1 MFVINRT
8 VEIIVHKPKRY
19 EHLHVLQRL
28 IFNFLRRII
37 YANYFKLLCNL
48 PHYYIMEKNRS
59 SPSTKNTW
67 RKKTQFP
74 RTVKNSITIMMLST
88 V

>member
-28 IFNFLRRII
+28 ICNFLRRII

-48 PHYYIMEKNRS
+48 PHYNIMEKES
-59 SPSTKNTW
+59 QFTIHYEYLV
-67 RKKTQFP
+67 KKKHSFP
-74 RTVKNSITIMMLST
+74 ALWKILLL
-88 V
+88 